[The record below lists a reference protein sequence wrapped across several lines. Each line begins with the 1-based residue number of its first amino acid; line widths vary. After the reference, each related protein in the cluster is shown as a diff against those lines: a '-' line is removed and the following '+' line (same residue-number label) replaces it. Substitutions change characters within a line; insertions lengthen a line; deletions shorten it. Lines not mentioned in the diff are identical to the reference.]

1 LHLKA
6 LCGIVARENLFV
18 TLDYGVK
25 VCVEVIMSYL
35 YPILLVIFMIVAIFL
50 VVFILVQQGKGA
62 GMGASFGAGASGT
75 LFGSVGSGNFLTKS
89 TWFLTFLFFG
99 ISVALGVMNSHKVDN
114 NVNDFTNI
122 EATETVKEVDN
133 LPVAD
138 KKEEVKEEVNQDT
151 AAPVQQEQVEA
162 TSSEAEQIVEEV
174 KAEEVQ
180 AEEVK
185 TTTEEA
191 KVEET
196 KAEEAK

>member
-1 LHLKA
+1 
-6 LCGIVARENLFV
+6 
-18 TLDYGVK
+18 
-25 VCVEVIMSYL
+25 MSYL

-99 ISVALGVMNSHKVDN
+99 ISVALGVMNSHKVDK

-138 KKEEVKEEVNQDT
+138 KKEEVKQEAEATAQVEQAKSVEIEAQQKVEEVE
-151 AAPVQQEQVEA
+151 PIVEEAKA
-162 TSSEAEQIVEEV
+162 TTEEV
-174 KAEEVQ
+174 KAED
-180 AEEVK
+180 
-185 TTTEEA
+185 T
-191 KVEET
+191 KVE
-196 KAEEAK
+196 AAQ

>member
-1 LHLKA
+1 
-6 LCGIVARENLFV
+6 
-18 TLDYGVK
+18 
-25 VCVEVIMSYL
+25 MSYL

-99 ISVALGVMNSHKVDN
+99 ISVALGVMNSHKVDK

-138 KKEEVKEEVNQDT
+138 KKEEVKEEVK
-151 AAPVQQEQVEA
+151 QEVEA
-162 TSSEAEQIVEEV
+162 TAQVEQAKSVEIEAQQKVEEVEPTVEEAKATTEEV
-174 KAEEVQ
+174 KAED
-180 AEEVK
+180 
-185 TTTEEA
+185 T
-191 KVEET
+191 KVE
-196 KAEEAK
+196 AAQ